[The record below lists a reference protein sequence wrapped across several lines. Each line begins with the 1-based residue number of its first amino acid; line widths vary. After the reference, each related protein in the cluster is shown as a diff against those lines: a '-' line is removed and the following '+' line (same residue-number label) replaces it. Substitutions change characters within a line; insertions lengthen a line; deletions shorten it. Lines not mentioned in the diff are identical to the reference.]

1 MLPPLSNKLI
11 AHVDMNSFFASVE
24 QQANPFLRGEPIGV
38 CAYLHTHG
46 CVIASSIEAKRCGVK
61 AGMTV
66 ERARELCPRLKL
78 VQNDPPKYRAVSSRV
93 FSLLAELTD
102 RMEIYSI
109 DEAFLDLT
117 GWYRDAAEAAW
128 ALTRVRRRITN
139 EVGDWLRCSIG
150 IAPTRFLAKTA
161 SDLEKPNGL
170 VVLDRDNLDAILAT
184 LDLEDVCGIGP
195 RIRKRLERAGMQTLL
210 DVKRYPPANL
220 MRLFGK
226 YGLYLWCRLHGME
239 FERVSSTD
247 LHVPSSIGHSY
258 CVPRRV
264 NREKKVLPVLVRL
277 TERAARRMRREG
289 LYAGTVSISVG
300 FRTPMGPRPTGPFW
314 NPMRDS
320 DAGGFRYLH
329 LDEPARDS
337 FTLVAAAC
345 QLLEGAWHGEEVN
358 FLAVTLSNFSVPNGQ
373 QQFSAIVQSAP
384 ERLHDP
390 KRERQRLV
398 SDAVDRVRDRYGDDA
413 IVLGSMF
420 GLGDEAPDRIGF
432 RKVDGIVVGDKYY

>member
-1 MLPPLSNKLI
+1 MLPPPSRKLI

-38 CAYLHTHG
+38 CAYLHNYG
-46 CVIASSIEAKRCGVK
+46 CIIASSIEAKRLGVK
-61 AGMTV
+61 AGTTV
-66 ERARELCPRLKL
+66 EKARELCPRIKL
-78 VQNDPPKYRAVSSRV
+78 VQNDPPKYRSVSSKV
-93 FSLLAELTD
+93 FSMLSELTD
-102 RMEIYSI
+102 RMEVYSI

-117 GWYRDAAEAAW
+117 DWYRDPAEAAW
-128 ALTRVRRRITN
+128 ALIKIRRRITE

-170 VVLDRDNLDAILAT
+170 VVLNQDNLDDVLGR

-195 RIRKRLERAGMQTLL
+195 RIRKRLERAGMRTLM

-226 YGLYLWCRLHGME
+226 YGLFLWCKLHGME
-239 FERVSSTD
+239 FERVSTQEE
-247 LHVPSSIGHSY
+247 LPPKSIGHSY

-277 TERAARRMRREG
+277 TERAGRRMRREG
-289 LYAGTVSISVG
+289 MYAGKISVSVG
-300 FRTPMGPRPTGPFW
+300 FRTPTGPRPTGPFW
-314 NPMRDS
+314 NPIRDG
-320 DAGGFRYLH
+320 DAGGFEYTH
-329 LDEPARDS
+329 LDEPAQDS
-337 FTLVAAAC
+337 FTLVAEAC
-345 QLLEGAWHGEEVN
+345 RLLESMWSGQEVN
-358 FLAVTLSNFSVPNGQ
+358 FLAVTFSDLSVPNGQ
-373 QQFSAIVQSAP
+373 QRIPSIVQP
-384 ERLHDP
+384 KFDRLDDP

-398 SDAVDRVRDRYGDDA
+398 SNAVDFVRDRYGDES

-420 GLGDEAPDRIGF
+420 RLGDEAPDRIGF
-432 RKVDGIVVGDKYY
+432 RKTTGLDIIRAP